1 MGIVDL
7 LGTSSSIR
15 QSPPQTQLD
24 RPGGRVEQ
32 ARVVGTGITMKHDR
46 LLFTGVRMVM
56 RLAPNVA
63 PVEAMRGGSAPARHA
78 S

>member
-1 MGIVDL
+1 
-7 LGTSSSIR
+7 
-15 QSPPQTQLD
+15 
-24 RPGGRVEQ
+24 
-32 ARVVGTGITMKHDR
+32 MKHER